1 MERIIFHI
9 DVNSAYLSWTAV
21 ELLRNG
27 DEIDLRTVPA
37 IIGGNKETRH
47 GVVLAK
53 SVSAKKYGIRTGE
66 PVVNAMRKCSNLRMA
81 SPDRKL
87 YHRCSED
94 LMEYLQSYTS
104 EVEQV
109 SVDECFLDFTGIA
122 HLYESPLIA
131 AKQIQT
137 GVYEKFGFTVNIG
150 ISENKVLAKMASDFE
165 KPNKVHTLFREE
177 IQKKMWPLPV
187 QELYMA
193 GKSSVSALRKLE
205 IVTIGDLANANLDI
219 LMLHLKSHGKT
230 LWNFANGI
238 GESRLNAHVV
248 ENRGISN
255 STTLAEDITTLEEG
269 KEVLLLLAENVAKR
283 LRMEGQKASMVSV
296 EVRYFD
302 FQNIS
307 HQKQFLR
314 ATQTAKTIYD
324 VACELFEEMWDKRP
338 VRLLGIRTAKLVDEE
353 EPQQMTL
360 ADFANEKQI
369 DERHEKLEKAMDRI
383 KERYGKHIVTKGR
396 LL

>member
-66 PVVNAMRKCSNLRMA
+66 PVVNAMRKCPNLRMA

-104 EVEQV
+104 EAEQV

-193 GKSSVSALRKLE
+193 GKSSVLALRKLE

-238 GESRLNAHVV
+238 GESQLNAHVV

>member
-66 PVVNAMRKCSNLRMA
+66 PVVNAMRKCPNLRMA

-87 YHRCSED
+87 YHRCSEN

-193 GKSSVSALRKLE
+193 GKSSVLALRKLE

>member
-87 YHRCSED
+87 YHRCSEN